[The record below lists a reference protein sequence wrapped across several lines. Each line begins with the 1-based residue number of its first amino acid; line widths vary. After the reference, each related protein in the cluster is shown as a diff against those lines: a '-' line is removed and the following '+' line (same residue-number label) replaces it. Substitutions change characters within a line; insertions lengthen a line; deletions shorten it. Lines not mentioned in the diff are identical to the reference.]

1 MTKRMLIAAGVAA
14 VMAGPAAPSVSAAQ
28 AVTVRLQDRRPAAR
42 RPGAAAFGPGR
53 GRRANPAAQR
63 AVDPAK
69 LSTVQEALD
78 GIEIANADKML
89 QIAPD
94 RYGNFIQ
101 RLRNLQIVRRRRQ
114 AQRLRLLNELRRVVN
129 QQPSVDDAQL
139 ESRTRQLDE
148 FDRQTA
154 QDVQAAYEQIDE
166 VLTPRQRAR
175 FRLFEE
181 QMEQR
186 KIEILTRVL
195 RAGAAGRGVQ

>member
-1 MTKRMLIAAGVAA
+1 MTKRMLVAAGLAA
-14 VMAGPAAPSVSAAQ
+14 VMAGPAAPSASAAP
-28 AVTVRLQDRRPAAR
+28 AVTARLQDAGPAPAGQV
-42 RPGAAAFGPGR
+42 PPPSAPGR

-154 QDVQAAYEQIDE
+154 QDVQAAYEQIDD

>member
-14 VMAGPAAPSVSAAQ
+14 VMAGPAAPSVRAAQ
-28 AVTVRLQDRRPAAR
+28 TVAVRLQD
-42 RPGAAAFGPGR
+42 PGAPPAGQAPPPDGPGR

-94 RYGNFIQ
+94 RYGDFIQ

-154 QDVQAAYEQIDE
+154 QDVQAAYGQIDE

-195 RAGAAGRGVQ
+195 RAAAAGRGAQ